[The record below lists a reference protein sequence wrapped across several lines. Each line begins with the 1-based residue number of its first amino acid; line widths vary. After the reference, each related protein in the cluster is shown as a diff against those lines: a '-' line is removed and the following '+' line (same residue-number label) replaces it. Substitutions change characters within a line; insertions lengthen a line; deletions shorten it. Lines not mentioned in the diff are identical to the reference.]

1 MIDDEK
7 TNSLASEDSR
17 PQENEAEEDFAS
29 LFSQMPAGSGRL
41 EPGQRVRAVVVGL
54 TGDLVYVDLGGKT
67 EGALNIS
74 EFQDEEK
81 GLQVKVGDEIDAF
94 FVSVQ
99 DGVRKLT
106 TMVKGLSTVDLNE
119 LRDAHDAGLAVSGRV
134 GSKLKGGFEV
144 FVGKVRCFCP
154 FSQMDLRGGKDP
166 ESYLGNTYS
175 FKVIEYGEGGRNIVV
190 SRRVL
195 LEEEQRTRVAALK
208 ESLQVGAEVTGPVIS
223 TQSFGAFVD
232 LGGLEGL
239 IPMSEMGWGRV
250 SRADDVVSVGQ
261 EVTVRII
268 ALDWEKNRITLSLK
282 AVQPDPWGGISDR
295 YKVDAAVNGAVV
307 RLTPFGA
314 FVSLEP
320 GIDGLVHISRL
331 GAGRRITHP
340 KEVLEVGQWVNAY
353 VVAVDE
359 PGRRISLS
367 MEEPSKKEIVP
378 LPPVGEL
385 LSGTVERVLA
395 SGVLVRVGEGLVGFV
410 PNSEMGTP
418 RGANHNAMFPAGT
431 PLQVA
436 VIEVDPVRNR
446 MVLSRTGAG
455 EVAEKAEYNAY
466 MGKMTEGQ
474 KPAEGLGSFGEL
486 LMAKWKGQTKE

>member
-1 MIDDEK
+1 MADDEK
-7 TNSLASEDSR
+7 TNTMVLENSE

-29 LFSQMPAGSGRL
+29 LFSRMPSGSGRL

-67 EGALNIS
+67 EGVLSIS

-81 GLQVKVGDEIDAF
+81 GLQINVGDEIDAF

-106 TMVKGLSTVDLNE
+106 TMVKGLSTLDLNE
-119 LRDAHDAGLAVSGRV
+119 LRDAHDAGLPVTGRV

-175 FKVIEYGEGGRNIVV
+175 FKIIEYGEGGRNIVV

-195 LEEEQRTRVAALK
+195 LEEEQRTRVAALR
-208 ESLQVGAEVTGPVIS
+208 ESLQVGAEVTGPVVS

-232 LGGLEGL
+232 IGGLEGL

-250 SRADDVVSVGQ
+250 SRADEAVSVGQ
-261 EVTVRII
+261 EVTVRVI

-282 AVQPDPWGGISDR
+282 AVQPDPWEGVADR
-295 YKVDAAVNGAVV
+295 YQVDSAVNGSVV

-331 GAGRRITHP
+331 GAGRRVTHP
-340 KEVLEVGQWVNAY
+340 KEVLEVGQWVTAY
-353 VVAVDE
+353 VVAIDE
-359 PGRRISLS
+359 QNRRISLS
-367 MEEPSKKEIVP
+367 MEAPVKKEAVP

-385 LSGTVERVLA
+385 LNGTVERVLS
-395 SGVLVRVGEGLVGFV
+395 SGVLVKVGDGLVGFV

-418 RGANHNAMFPAGT
+418 RGANHSAMFPVGT

-436 VIEVDPVRNR
+436 VIEVDPARNR
-446 MVLSRTGAG
+446 MVLSRSGAG
-455 EVAEKAEYNAY
+455 EVAEKAEYSAY
-466 MGKMTEGQ
+466 MGKQAEAQ
-474 KPAEGLGSFGEL
+474 KSPEGLGSFGEL
-486 LMAKWKGQTKE
+486 LMAKWKGQAKK